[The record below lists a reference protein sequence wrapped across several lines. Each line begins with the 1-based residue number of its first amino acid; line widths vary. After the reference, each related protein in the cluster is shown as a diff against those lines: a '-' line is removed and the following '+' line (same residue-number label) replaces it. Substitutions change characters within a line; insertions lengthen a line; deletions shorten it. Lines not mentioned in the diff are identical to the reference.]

1 MPVNPEQFQMPA
13 EFIDYARRLII
24 YNNPEMIDGERLHI
38 AFQDMHDF
46 LQREFGA
53 LPTHMEF
60 PVGAMTVF
68 VVYLPDERYSV
79 SEVIAALQREK
90 QFAEFIRFFEFERD
104 TPMAPL
110 QLAHGDPLS
119 AEQWALSNIEAAAA
133 WKRVAEIGL
142 PLPTVAIVD
151 SGIERDHEDFVGL
164 DVSGFRIMH
173 PPGGGFADDTGH
185 GTMIAGIIGAV
196 HNDRGVAGLA
206 PGAGILALK
215 TTDAETPPTALTA
228 VAGISYAVF
237 SQLWGSRVRVI
248 NLSWHVLETT
258 PLLRPTIQFAGNPH
272 LLELRPCVVV
282 IAAGNYG
289 SDNADIPPTLPASY
303 GLLNTIVAAA
313 SDRHDDKAWFSNYG
327 ANVDLAAPGVGVL
340 TTGLYYIN
348 PRYTEFSGTSPA
360 AAHVSAAAALL
371 FAVGEWTPNDMR
383 RHLNASADRRR
394 GLHHTCR
401 SEGRLNL
408 RRAVCGPFTIVA
420 PAGGE
425 ELGHGTLFDVR
436 WTLDYD
442 SPIVQHVEISFINAA
457 TGLALGAPVNA
468 AAGALTRQ
476 VMVPNA
482 PGQAF
487 IRVKCTEKNLY
498 TNSKLFLIT

>member
-13 EFIDYARRLII
+13 EFVDYARRLII
-24 YNNPEMIDGERLHI
+24 YHNPEEIDGERLHI
-38 AFQDMHDF
+38 AFHEMHEF
-46 LQREFGA
+46 LQKEFGA

-68 VVYLPDERYSV
+68 VVYLADERFAV
-79 SEVIAALQREK
+79 SEAITALHREK
-90 QFAEFIRFFEFERD
+90 RFAEFIKFFEFERD
-104 TPMAPL
+104 PPMAPL
-110 QLAHGDPLS
+110 QLAYGDPLYP
-119 AEQWALSNIEAAAA
+119 EQWALSNIEAAA
-133 WKRVAEIGL
+133 WERVAEIGR

-151 SGIERDHEDFVGL
+151 SGIKQGHEDFVGL
-164 DVSGFRIMH
+164 DVSGFRIMR

-196 HNDRGVAGLA
+196 HNDRGVAGAA

-215 TTDAETPPTALTA
+215 IADARTPPTALTA
-228 VAGISYAVF
+228 VAAISFAVF
-237 SQLWGSRVRVI
+237 SQLWDSRVRVV
-248 NLSWHVLETT
+248 NLSWHVLETSR
-258 PLLRPTIQFAGNPH
+258 LLRPTIQFAGNP
-272 LLELRPCVVV
+272 LLLDLKPCVVV

-289 SDNADIPPTLPASY
+289 SDNADTPPTLPASY
-303 GLLNTIVAAA
+303 GLPNTIVAMA

-327 ANVDLAAPGVGVL
+327 TNVDLAAPGVDVL
-340 TTGLYYIN
+340 TTGLYYVD
-348 PRYTEFSGTSPA
+348 PRYPEFSGTSPA

-371 FAVGEWTPNDMR
+371 FAVDDWTPDELR

-394 GLHHTCR
+394 GLLHTC
-401 SEGRLNL
+401 SSQARLNL

-457 TGLALGAPVNA
+457 TGAALGAPVNA

-476 VMVPNA
+476 VTVPNA

-498 TNSKLFLIT
+498 TNSKVFAIT